1 MNAGFVCPILYSD
14 PLSSLML
21 PTSPLSRHVIRR
33 VEIYVVALTAA
44 FVAMAGAMSWW
55 DVPVAA
61 AILATAL
68 GIALIHG
75 LIAWANS
82 HRERALRSQVIVEVR
97 EMLRDQVLNQLA
109 AMKMWVSEKPDPETI
124 RLLFADVDESIDEV
138 AALIDRL
145 TEEQLDT
152 WRLTYANASVHMEQS
167 AEQMAAA

>member
-1 MNAGFVCPILYSD
+1 MRPILVSD
-14 PLSSLML
+14 PISSCMHLA
-21 PTSPLSRHVIRR
+21 PFVVRHLIRR
-33 VEIYVVALTAA
+33 VEIYVVVLAA
-44 FVAMAGAMSWW
+44 GFVGMAAVMSVRA
-55 DVPVAA
+55 VPVAI
-61 AILATAL
+61 AIFATAISI
-68 GIALIHG
+68 GLIHG

-82 HRERALRSQVIVEVR
+82 RRERSLRSQVIVEVR

-167 AEQMAAA
+167 ADQLAAA

>member
-1 MNAGFVCPILYSD
+1 MQSM
-14 PLSSLML
+14 SSF
-21 PTSPLSRHVIRR
+21 SRHVVRR
-33 VEIYVVALTAA
+33 VELYVVALTAA
-44 FVAMAGAMSWW
+44 FVVMAGTMSLR
-55 DVPVAA
+55 DVPVAV
-61 AILATAL
+61 AIFATAIVI
-68 GIALIHG
+68 GLIHG

-82 HRERALRSQVIVEVR
+82 RRERSLRRQVIMEVR

-152 WRLTYANASVHMEQS
+152 WRLTYANASVHMEH
-167 AEQMAAA
+167 APERLALA